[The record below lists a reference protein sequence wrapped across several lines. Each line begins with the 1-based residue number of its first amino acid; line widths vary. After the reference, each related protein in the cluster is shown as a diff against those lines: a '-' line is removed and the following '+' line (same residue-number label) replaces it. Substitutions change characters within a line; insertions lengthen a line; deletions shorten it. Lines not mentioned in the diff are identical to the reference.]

1 MFEIIVMLCEKFPGF
16 TPISIRQEKAGEV
29 FLMLE
34 RYVEY
39 LLHKENEENG
49 VNLSKGEKM
58 YKRGDRIIVERPA
71 KNWY

>member
-1 MFEIIVMLCEKFPGF
+1 MLCEKFPGV

-49 VNLSKGEKM
+49 VNLSKSEKM